1 MQSVYF
7 TNAGRLFPIH
17 LHCRILV
24 ICLSFAIA
32 DFFFKAESSLKQ
44 KSRSAPKLLYKIIQ

>member
-24 ICLSFAIA
+24 ICLSFAMFI
-32 DFFFKAESSLKQ
+32 FWLYIFFKAESSLKQ
-44 KSRSAPKLLYKIIQ
+44 KSRSAPK